1 MLIVEGKMSSWS
13 IREQSEKKEGSGR
26 GVDRMRLFWSPS
38 GPELWLS
45 MAADTPRAINKMDPH
60 LMMQGLQSYLL
71 YTFRKSGLVPC
82 SYKLFRYCTNN
93 DGITID

>member
-1 MLIVEGKMSSWS
+1 MLIAEGKMSSWS

-45 MAADTPRAINKMDPH
+45 MLTWQLI
-60 LMMQGLQSYLL
+60 LQGPSIKWTL
-71 YTFRKSGLVPC
+71 
-82 SYKLFRYCTNN
+82 
-93 DGITID
+93 I